1 MDKHDPWIMLYNYY
15 SNYYA
20 KKQTLHVPPP
30 LYQNVYLQTTQKIR
44 THYYKFLKDI
54 FLLNFNFIN
63 PPRKYFC
70 KQIGNITLPPPPNWL
85 SLINQKWQT
94 CDILLSYLKKAK
106 LFFKDLLFF
115 EKSYHSSSSSSHP
128 LLSSQINFFF

>member
-1 MDKHDPWIMLYNYY
+1 MI
-15 SNYYA
+15 
-20 KKQTLHVPPP
+20 
-30 LYQNVYLQTTQKIR
+30 
-44 THYYKFLKDI
+44 F
-54 FLLNFNFIN
+54 FLLNFNYID

-128 LLSSQINFFF
+128 LLSSQIKFFFLICFIRVGSYLKTFQSFYF

>member
-1 MDKHDPWIMLYNYY
+1 MDYAVQLLLELLCQKTNFTCSPSPLSKCLFTDY
-15 SNYYA
+15 SKNSD
-20 KKQTLHVPPP
+20 TL
-30 LYQNVYLQTTQKIR
+30 LQIFKW
-44 THYYKFLKDI
+44 FF
-54 FLLNFNFIN
+54 FLLNFNYIN

-128 LLSSQINFFF
+128 LLSSQINFFFDLFY